1 MSALKGAGTG
11 ASIGAN
17 PLLVGATAGLSIPI
31 GAAVGA
37 IGGGLIGHNSAEK
50 AAKQN
55 HDALM
60 QQYYPDAFANGGRIS
75 YADGGNL
82 DGDPKKTPEY
92 QKYLHDKQMY
102 NDSLQLSEIMSIS
115 HKDMLSGTKVEDRGI
130 NPVIDKYID
139 EELLKFRNNPNKVLP
154 SQQVS
159 FNRLTR
165 ENKKNPQPLVNE
177 IVRPDAITNTR
188 LNFTIAP
195 QPWLNKRYTPPK
207 IKPTFDGEKYI
218 PEFIPKTADAL
229 QSRNANLSVNP
240 PINNRQF
247 YIPNIPD
254 EPSMGKFYLG
264 LDDKQEAL
272 RQQGKPYQAKNAQ
285 GHIINIVSGDKNIR
299 PDLKNNQI
307 PEERIG
313 YDRGEA
319 KGLYALG
326 GQMGNTPNIENQFG
340 NQMSEFKGAKHTEG
354 GIQLGQNAEVEA
366 GEVKWKDYIFS
377 DQLTP
382 ENKDATFASI
392 AKRIKNKYKGREN
405 DKKANQALEAELSRL
420 SAENDIQKQK
430 HEQETMNSH
439 INDLKT
445 YGNHVQM
452 GEDGNPQYSD
462 GGKLELI
469 KGARKAGLS
478 LDQFVTHLSNAKVKY
493 ANGGDWKFQQ
503 FEDSPITNTGDFRGS
518 TANYG
523 IGDYNYTDDR
533 DFTTTAGA
541 EDYPRFN
548 NTGNYPIKPR
558 SGSFSSVDYNTG
570 EVFPHDISTGRSVTK
585 QDFTQPS
592 TASFDGSSYLPK
604 ELQNQQ
610 LDGINTFGSMQSRT
624 PDMGV
629 KNANELPQSQMPDTS
644 TYDKFLD
651 ESLLKDRNRNTGT
664 GNSKFGYAEAGL
676 MASNIA
682 GVDNL
687 IKSMKP
693 AQTNFERVKF
703 DRLNLQQARDL
714 NARDSAL
721 GQRMTQANV
730 RNNATSSG
738 QALSNLAASNA
749 ALTEGRIK
757 ADMSTYLQEEQ
768 ANTGIT
774 NQERGLNN
782 QISREEYIA
791 NEQNK
796 ANAQSVGNFALA
808 NMGQNTQMYG
818 RDKVLTQAD
827 VMSNKRY
834 MDVLNTIAPNY
845 QWNVDPESD
854 KLMISYISK
863 LANK

>member
-1 MSALKGAGTG
+1 L
-11 ASIGAN
+11 
-17 PLLVGATAGLSIPI
+17 IPF
-31 GAAVGA
+31 
-37 IGGGLIGHNSAEK
+37 K
-50 AAKQN
+50 
-55 HDALM
+55 
-60 QQYYPDAFANGGRIS
+60 
-75 YADGGNL
+75 
-82 DGDPKKTPEY
+82 
-92 QKYLHDKQMY
+92 
-102 NDSLQLSEIMSIS
+102 
-115 HKDMLSGTKVEDRGI
+115 
-130 NPVIDKYID
+130 
-139 EELLKFRNNPNKVLP
+139 
-154 SQQVS
+154 
-159 FNRLTR
+159 
-165 ENKKNPQPLVNE
+165 EN
-177 IVRPDAITNTR
+177 
-188 LNFTIAP
+188 
-195 QPWLNKRYTPPK
+195 
-207 IKPTFDGEKYI
+207 
-218 PEFIPKTADAL
+218 
-229 QSRNANLSVNP
+229 
-240 PINNRQF
+240 
-247 YIPNIPD
+247 
-254 EPSMGKFYLG
+254 
-264 LDDKQEAL
+264 
-272 RQQGKPYQAKNAQ
+272 GKPYQAKNAQ

-382 ENKDATFASI
+382 ENKDSTFASI

-405 DKKANQALEAELSRL
+405 DKKSNQALEAELSRL

-548 NTGNYPIKPR
+548 NNGNYPIKPR

-610 LDGINTFGSMQSRT
+610 LDGINTSGSMQSRT
-624 PDMGV
+624 PNIGAMTADQ
-629 KNANELPQSQMPDTS
+629 LPQRDSNTAA
-644 TYDKFLD
+644 YDKFLD
-651 ESLLKDRNRNTGT
+651 ESLLKDRNRNTD
-664 GNSKFGYAEAGL
+664 NSKFGYAEAGL
-676 MASNIA
+676 IASNLA

-693 AQTNFERVKF
+693 AQTNFERVSL
-703 DRLNLQQARDL
+703 DRLDL
-714 NARDSAL
+714 SNQRLGIARDSAL
-721 GQRMTQANV
+721 ASKIAQQNIRS
-730 RNNATSSG
+730 NATSSG
-738 QALSNLAASNA
+738 AALSNLAANNA
-749 ALTEGRIK
+749 AISSQRIG
-757 ADMSTYLQEEQ
+757 ANMNSYLNEETS
-768 ANTGIT
+768 NTQIG
-774 NQERGLNN
+774 NQERMQNN
-782 QISREEYIA
+782 QISINEKIA
-791 NEQNK
+791 NEQNL
-796 ANAQSVGNFALA
+796 ARAQSTGNMAISNIGA
-808 NMGQNTQMYG
+808 NSQGYF
-818 RDKVLTQAD
+818 RDKQLTQAD
-827 VMSNKRY
+827 IMSNKRY
-834 MDVLNTIAPNY
+834 MDVLNTISPNY
-845 QWNVDPESD
+845 QWQKDPESD
-854 KLMISYISK
+854 ALMIKYISK
-863 LANK
+863 LAG